1 MSEFLTA
8 GFNLHIMKEIL
19 DSFKT
24 DHVWI
29 DTCIT
34 LGAIYFFNHKSNILK
49 SFDIRK
55 VKDYVRNFFCKEIEY
70 RLSSVRKTNYD
81 GSFNVCHENLCS
93 VCYYENKLIE
103 KGEKIDASQ
112 IKFFEEFIV
121 SGDDG
126 YSPDESLIV
135 PIGMFKLPDK
145 NIRIETY
152 LQNKEQDE
160 KHGKKTEYKQIEI
173 SIFSK
178 SHHQIQDFLE
188 ECLKYYK
195 DSLDLVSN
203 KEIKWFRL
211 RSIKLESGPSY
222 FSKKLEHK
230 ASFDNLFFDNKE
242 ILLKMMDDISSGK
255 RDKICL
261 LLHGPPGSGKDS
273 IIVAMAK
280 YLSELNEKKKHSK
293 EKYSKKRHIV
303 AYPLDVIHSSDD
315 FMRVWHGRDKID
327 GYNIPNDQ
335 QLRVCPEMEKYNPF
349 VVCNNAIKEIVNG
362 KEKPEQATDE
372 VFEII
377 QKNSEVDI
385 LKDNYELV
393 SMIKTIHS
401 MKDQKVAPKLQIA
414 PVIECLDSF
423 MNQRGTIVVFTT
435 NLPLECI
442 NDVLIRHERLDK
454 FYLGPSSLDSVQK
467 IVEGYYKGSLETINN
482 SQLPIGKLM
491 PSDIHYYCKISSS
504 LEECIKFLESHT

>member
-24 DHVWI
+24 DYVWI

-34 LGAIYFFNHKSNILK
+34 LGAIYFFNHKSNLLK
-49 SFDIRK
+49 SFDILK
-55 VKDYVRNFFCKEIEY
+55 VTNYVRSFFTKEIEY
-70 RLSSVRKTNYD
+70 RLSSVRKTNYES
-81 GSFNVCHENLCS
+81 SFNVCHENLCS
-93 VCYYENKLIE
+93 VCFYENKLIE
-103 KGEKIDASQ
+103 KDEKLDVSQ

-135 PIGMFKLPDK
+135 PIGLFKLLDK
-145 NIRIETY
+145 DIRIETY

-160 KHGKKTEYKQIEI
+160 KYGKKTEYKQIEI

-188 ECLKYYK
+188 ECLKEYK
-195 DSLDLVSN
+195 DSLDLVCN

-211 RSIKLESGPSY
+211 RSIKQESGPSY
-222 FSKKLEHK
+222 ISKKLGHQAE
-230 ASFDNLFFDNKE
+230 FDKLHFDNKE
-242 ILLKMMDDISSGK
+242 TLLKMLDDISSGK

-280 YLSELNEKKKHSK
+280 YLSKLNEKKKHPR

-303 AYPLDVIHSSDD
+303 AYPLDLFHTSDD
-315 FMRVWHGRDKID
+315 FMRVWHGKDKID
-327 GYNIPNDQ
+327 GCNIPNDQ
-335 QLRVCPEMEKYNPF
+335 IMRICPEMEKYAPGL
-349 VVCNNAIKEIVNG
+349 VCNDKINEIINE
-362 KEKPEQATDE
+362 KEKPEEAHDE

-377 QKNSEVDI
+377 QKNSEVN

-401 MKDQKVAPKLQIA
+401 MKDKQSNPKFKIA
-414 PVIECLDSF
+414 PIIECLDSF
-423 MNQRGTIVVFTT
+423 MNQKGTIVVFTT
-435 NLPLECI
+435 NLPLDCI

-467 IVEGYYKGSLETINN
+467 IVEGYYKGCLETINN

-504 LEECIKFLESHT
+504 LEECIKLLENHT

>member
-1 MSEFLTA
+1 MSDFLTT
-8 GFNLHIMKEIL
+8 GFNLHIMKELL
-19 DSFKT
+19 DTFKT
-24 DHVWI
+24 EHVWV

-34 LGAIYFFNHKSNILK
+34 IATIYLFNHRNNVLNSL
-49 SFDIRK
+49 SIRK
-55 VKDYVRNFFCKEIEY
+55 IKDYVRYFFTKEIEY
-70 RLSSVRKTNYD
+70 RLSSLRKTNYD

-93 VCYYENKLIE
+93 VCFYENKLIE
-103 KGEKIDASQ
+103 KDENVDTSK

-121 SGDDG
+121 CGDNG

-135 PIGMFKLPDK
+135 PIGIFNLPDK
-145 NIRIETY
+145 DIRIETY

-173 SIFSK
+173 SIYSK

-188 ECLKYYK
+188 GCLKEYK
-195 DSLDLVSN
+195 NSLDLVCN
-203 KEIKWFRL
+203 KQIKWFRL

-222 FSKKLEHK
+222 FSRKLENG
-230 ASFDNLFFDNKE
+230 ADFGNLHFNNKE
-242 ILLKMMDDISSGK
+242 KLLKMLDDISSGK

-280 YLSELNEKKKHSK
+280 YLSKLNEKKKHPR

-303 AYPLDVIHSSDD
+303 AYPLDLFHTSDD
-315 FMRVWHGRDKID
+315 FMRVWHGKDKID
-327 GYNIPNDQ
+327 GCNIPNDQ
-335 QLRVCPEMEKYNPF
+335 IIRICPEMEKYAPELI
-349 VVCNNAIKEIVNG
+349 CNNQINEIIKG
-362 KEKPEQATDE
+362 KEKPEQAKDE

-401 MKDQKVAPKLQIA
+401 IKDKQSNPKFKIA
-414 PVIECLDSF
+414 PIIECLDSF
-423 MNQRGTIVVFTT
+423 MNQKGTIAVFTT

-454 FYLGPSSLDSVQK
+454 FYLGPSSKDNLQK
-467 IVEGYYKGSLETINN
+467 IVEGYYEGCSEAINQ

-504 LEECIKFLESHT
+504 LEECIQMLESHT